1 MNILI
6 TAAASAMALAA
17 LIPAAASAQTA
28 SPATTGTTFYGTLGY
43 ADSNTDHLN
52 LGIIQGRLGAR
63 FGQYFGVEGELG
75 AGVGNDKTTVNGI
88 DIKAK
93 IQHQEAIYGVGF
105 LPLSP
110 QLDLLARIG
119 YGETRAKATAD
130 AVGVADSANGNSWNY
145 GAGAQWRF
153 DDKNGI
159 RGDYTR
165 EEYVGHNGGAANV
178 YAISYVR
185 KF

>member
-1 MNILI
+1 MKVMI
-6 TAAASAMALAA
+6 TAAASALALAA

-28 SPATTGTTFYGTLGY
+28 NTGTSFYGTLGY

-52 LGIIQGRLGAR
+52 LGTIQGRLGAR

-75 AGVGNDKTTVNGI
+75 AGVTNDKTTVNGV

-105 LPLSP
+105 LPLSANF
-110 QLDLLARIG
+110 DLLARVG
-119 YGETRAKATAD
+119 DGETRAKANAS
-130 AVGVADSANGNSWNY
+130 AFNVADSASGNSWNY
-145 GAGAQWRF
+145 GVGGQYRF
-153 DDKNGI
+153 DEHNGV
-159 RGDYTR
+159 RADYTR
-165 EEYVGHNGGAANV
+165 EEYTGNNGGAANV

>member
-1 MNILI
+1 MKVMI
-6 TAAASAMALAA
+6 TAAASALALAA

-28 SPATTGTTFYGTLGY
+28 NTGTSFYGTLGY

-52 LGIIQGRLGAR
+52 LGTIQGRLGAR

-75 AGVGNDKTTVNGI
+75 AGVTNDKATVNGV

-105 LPLSP
+105 LPLSANF
-110 QLDLLARIG
+110 DLLARIG
-119 YGETRAKATAD
+119 YGETRAKANAS
-130 AVGVADSANGNSWNY
+130 AFNVADSASGNSWNY
-145 GAGAQWRF
+145 GVGGQYRF
-153 DDKNGI
+153 DEHNGV
-159 RGDYTR
+159 RADYTR
-165 EEYVGHNGGAANV
+165 EEYTGNNGGAANV